1 MGFTPSVPVYSA
13 ERYHRKITSFET
25 FLGLKTTWTQ
35 TAESYMKEHYHL
47 AKNAIADGDKPES
60 YAGTIDGLTPT
71 DFHFIKYTANSPYPG
86 YWSGMYN
93 GITTDFMERTFDD
106 GYTALEDEDA
116 LKWSV
121 SLKGILDPAY
131 GTDKFFRFVIKNEK
145 CVLSGFK
152 NLDTMESV
160 QLWCL
165 DQEALN
171 IEPNGA

>member
-1 MGFTPSVPVYSA
+1 MTFTPSVPVYSA
-13 ERYHRKITSFET
+13 ERYHKKITDFNT
-25 FLGLKTTWTQ
+25 FLGLKTTWRN
-35 TAESYMKEHYHL
+35 TAESYMKEHYHI
-47 AKNAIADGDKPES
+47 AKNAMADGDKPES

-71 DFHFIKYTANSPYPG
+71 DFHFIKYAVSSPYPG
-86 YWSGMYN
+86 YWPNMYD
-93 GITTDFMERTFDD
+93 GINTDFMDRAFGD
-106 GYTALEDEDA
+106 GYTAEQDFGA

-152 NLDTMESV
+152 NLDTMEAV

-165 DQEALN
+165 DQDALN